1 MFSRQYSKR
10 CTSFSI
16 AAQANVEKAKTNVEV
31 FKQRG
36 SLWKNERALFQY
48 RFPIHLWMD
57 ATEENQIVRR
67 YIGYLRY
74 TLAVQTIAIL
84 WNVFLVWDPR
94 SPTVWVTNWQTITSK
109 SIISATCVMLT
120 ILTYYIRKIDQNQ
133 LPAEERGMDFQLASE
148 LMFIMIHVPPFSF
161 GLIGA
166 ENDVWNIMGT
176 SKLYL
181 LTETLK
187 VNHPFW
193 LRRYEINTARMEE
206 SNSSHIVGT
215 QFCVIQTLTKLDS
228 TFIFISFAMLFLSI
242 FTSWIYVVERVHE
255 KFDVWIMI
263 DHVLS
268 SFFKVRPA
276 NHGALQT
283 ITGRN
288 IKMLV
293 GFFSMFYAAIVG
305 WTFGFRVTE
314 NKQFLEDMLNDLN
327 ENLKLQDKNARAIQ
341 KWWREVCKAKENNEV
356 PKRKRIRRG
365 VVWKLIKPLQG
376 FRGNLDCVT
385 AARRDLSE
393 VRITTRELK
402 KSNERLSRSHQEMIN
417 SVLVLVGAKG

>member
-1 MFSRQYSKR
+1 MFSSQYSRR

-16 AAQANVEKAKTNVEV
+16 AAQANVVEAKANVKLKRKRSLWQKEKA
-31 FKQRG
+31 
-36 SLWKNERALFQY
+36 LFHY
-48 RFPIHLWMD
+48 GFPIHRWMD
-57 ATEENQIVRR
+57 ATEENYIVRR
-67 YIGYLRY
+67 YIQYMIY
-74 TLAVQTIAIL
+74 TLGVQTIAIL
-84 WNVFLVWDPR
+84 CNVLLVWDPR
-94 SPTVWVTNWQTITSK
+94 NPNQWVTNWQTITSK

-133 LPAEERGMDFQLASE
+133 LPADERRTDIMLMSE
-148 LMFIMIHVPPFSF
+148 LLFIMTHIPPFSF

-176 SKLYL
+176 AKLYL
-181 LTETLK
+181 LAETLK

-193 LRRYEINTARMEE
+193 LRRYEINAARIEE
-206 SNSSHIVGT
+206 RNPSHLVGT

-228 TFIFISFAMLFLSI
+228 TFIFGSFAMLFLSI
-242 FTSWIYVVERVHE
+242 FTLWIYIVERVHE
-255 KFDVWIMI
+255 TFDVGIMI

-268 SFFKVRPA
+268 SFFSVRPA
-276 NHGALQT
+276 KHGALQT

-327 ENLKLQDKNARAIQ
+327 GNLKLQEKTARTIQ
-341 KWWREVCKAKENNEV
+341 KWWREVCKAKANNEGT
-356 PKRKRIRRG
+356 KRKRIRPG
-365 VVWKLIKPLQG
+365 VIWRFTEPVHGLHG
-376 FRGNLDCVT
+376 VDLDGVA
-385 AARRDLSE
+385 AARRELSE
-393 VRITTRELK
+393 VRITTCELK

-417 SVLVLVGAKG
+417 SVLVLVSAKG